1 MSNSKTWPQKKWARE
16 KLQQQ
21 MRNSKQEKIRLK
33 SKRFGLILNWKKL
46 LIWKIRILTQSNLV
60 SISLISQLW
69 TITTSSKSKTTTLK
83 TSSLQWMQMRT
94 NRKWKLKWKSKTR
107 WIESKWWMM
116 VSSTDQMEEYSTL
129 SPRKR
134 FPVRTATSAKLL
146 PTLLLSNWVNLPTQT
161 LATKPSAP
169 SWITL
174 TPWKWELPPRKK
186 IFRRLLKKDKRCE
199 YVSKKIVSK
208 VWKSNLIKLSKYL
221 RKG

>member
-1 MSNSKTWPQKKWARE
+1 MSNSKTLPPKKWARE
-16 KLQQQ
+16 KLLQQ

-46 LIWKIRILTQSNLV
+46 LIRKIRILTLSNLV
-60 SISLISQLW
+60 SISLTSQLW
-69 TITTSSKSKTTTLK
+69 TITISFKSKTMTLK

-94 NRKWKLKWKSKTR
+94 NRKWKLKWKSKMLST
-107 WIESKWWMM
+107 ESKWWMM
-116 VSSTDQMEEYSTL
+116 VSSTDQMEEYLTL

-134 FPVRTATSAKLL
+134 SPVRTATSAKLL
-146 PTLLLSNWVNLPTQT
+146 ATLLLSNWVNLPTQT

-169 SWITL
+169 LWITL